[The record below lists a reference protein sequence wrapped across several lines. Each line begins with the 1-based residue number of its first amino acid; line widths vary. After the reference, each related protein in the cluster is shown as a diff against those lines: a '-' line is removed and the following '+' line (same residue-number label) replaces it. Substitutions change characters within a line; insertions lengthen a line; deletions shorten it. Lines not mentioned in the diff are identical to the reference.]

1 MVGYP
6 TETRFKKGKVAST
19 LAKKIT
25 RLANMQRKLKT
36 SYYLLVA
43 FTYFARMTTNSNT
56 N

>member
-1 MVGYP
+1 MVGYL
-6 TETRFKKGKVAST
+6 TETRFQKGKVALT
-19 LAKKIT
+19 LANKIF
-25 RLANMQRKLKT
+25 RLANMQREVKT